1 MLKDRPRIT
10 VWSAACSTGEEPY
23 SLVFNLVDTLGV
35 QALRLQLIATDISI
49 RVLENAKGGMYPAA
63 RFQQFSPQQLRQY
76 LLCGKGQWKDW
87 YLVKQKLREVITFQ
101 RLRDRGAARYPDET
115 PATTPG
121 IVITQHIPLVFSKAF
136 AVRLNELCAMQV
148 KEAEDGDVLH
158 LAGADCADMLVRKA
172 PEGYRVQIKDG
183 PQVCYQR
190 PSAGCD
196 VQLRRRSSGKAC
208 RRVILTGMGSD
219 GAQGMLK

>member
-148 KEAEDGDVLH
+148 KEAEDGDVLQSGRVLIAPGNFH
-158 LAGADCADMLVRKA
+158 MLVRKA

-190 PSAGCD
+190 PSAD
-196 VQLRRRSSGKAC
+196 VMFSSAAEAAGKHA
-208 RRVILTGMGSD
+208 VG
-219 GAQGMLK
+219 